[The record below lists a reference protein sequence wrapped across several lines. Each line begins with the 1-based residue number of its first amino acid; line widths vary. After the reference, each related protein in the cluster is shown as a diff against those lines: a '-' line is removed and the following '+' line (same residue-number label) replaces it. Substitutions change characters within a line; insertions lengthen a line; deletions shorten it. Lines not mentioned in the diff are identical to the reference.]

1 MNRSSPCMMVL
12 SHMWSLIDLIA
23 TVTLIVIGGVSRWQA
38 EVVLEVSPLVQHPGR
53 FAPNAEAVLVQ

>member
-1 MNRSSPCMMVL
+1 MMVL